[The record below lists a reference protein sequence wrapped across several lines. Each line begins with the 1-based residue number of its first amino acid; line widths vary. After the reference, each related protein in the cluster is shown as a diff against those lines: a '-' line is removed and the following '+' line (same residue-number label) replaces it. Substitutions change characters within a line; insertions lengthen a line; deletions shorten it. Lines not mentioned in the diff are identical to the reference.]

1 MPATRTPPTVE
12 QERTQALVALG
23 FTPTQ
28 AFLLGATR
36 RGGSHVE
43 TEEVG
48 RMLAAGCGHDTALR
62 ILL

>member
-12 QERTQALVALG
+12 QQRTQALMALG

-36 RGGSHVE
+36 TGGTHVPTADVE
-43 TEEVG
+43 
-48 RMLAAGCGHDTALR
+48 RMLAAGCTHDTALR